1 MNIGSFRQMV
11 DAVSASTT
19 DARVQHLVRRYE
31 DGAASEGRLLED
43 PDFVEALTRCY
54 ELVVLDARRRGVDGP
69 AVLGHLYDRQD
80 V

>member
-19 DARVQHLVRRYE
+19 DARVQQLVSRYD
-31 DGAASEGRLLED
+31 DGSASEGRLVED
-43 PDFVEALTRCY
+43 PDFIEALKRCY
-54 ELVVLDARRRGVDGP
+54 EMVVLDARRRGVDAS
-69 AVLGHLYDRQD
+69 AVLGRLYDSQD